1 MEVAMQ
7 EATIVIGKRVYK
19 NKHAA
24 MKALKEFD
32 RRIQR
37 KIEKQKA
44 KQLIEYE
51 FDE

>member
-1 MEVAMQ
+1 MKDEV
-7 EATIVIGKRVYK
+7 VLIGKRVYK
-19 NKHAA
+19 DKKQA

>member
-1 MEVAMQ
+1 MQ
-7 EATIVIGKRVYK
+7 ETLIVVGKRAYK

-37 KIEKQKA
+37 KINKQKF
-44 KQLIEYE
+44 KQLVEYPIEVE
-51 FDE
+51 

>member
-1 MEVAMQ
+1 MQ
-7 EATIVIGKRVYK
+7 ETLIVVGKRAYK
-19 NKHAA
+19 NKREAL
-24 MKALKEFD
+24 KALKDLD

-51 FDE
+51 EDFE

>member
-1 MEVAMQ
+1 MKDEV
-7 EATIVIGKRVYK
+7 VLIGKRVYK
-19 NKHAA
+19 DNKQA

-51 FDE
+51 YDE

>member
-1 MEVAMQ
+1 MKDEV
-7 EATIVIGKRVYK
+7 VLIGKRVYK
-19 NKHAA
+19 DKKQA

-37 KIEKQKA
+37 RIEKQKA

-51 FDE
+51 DYE

>member
-1 MEVAMQ
+1 MQ

-24 MKALKEFD
+24 MKALKDLD

-44 KQLIEYE
+44 KQLIEYD